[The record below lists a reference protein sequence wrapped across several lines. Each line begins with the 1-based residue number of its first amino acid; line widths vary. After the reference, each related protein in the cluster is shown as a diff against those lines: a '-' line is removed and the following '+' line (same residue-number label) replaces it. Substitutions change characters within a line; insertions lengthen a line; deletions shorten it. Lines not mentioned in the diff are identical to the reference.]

1 MNSFRDMAKGKVWHL
16 AKEAV
21 RERELAE
28 MITLI
33 RDKFVPLVDKYGTNL
48 DEVLEQAIMIGWLLP
63 QTNSMEFYVLDILD
77 LVVDFGSPE
86 QVSECAHRYIRHLPK
101 DVEDTF
107 RKDYEAYQ
115 RDEQEASTIAFRK
128 LIPLMVERNIS
139 LPL

>member
-1 MNSFRDMAKGKVWHL
+1 
-16 AKEAV
+16 
-21 RERELAE
+21 

-33 RDKFVPLVDKYGTNL
+33 RDKVVPLVENFVTNL
-48 DEVLEQAIMIGWLLP
+48 DEVLEQAV
-63 QTNSMEFYVLDILD
+63 QTGCFLSQSNPMEFYVLDVLD

-86 QVSECAHRYIRHLPK
+86 QITACAHRYIRYLPEE
-101 DVEDTF
+101 VHDTF

-115 RDEQEASTIAFRK
+115 HDGRNASTIAFRK